1 MFIND
6 WHYFL
11 KEMEELVRSSD
22 SDEKIREINMEILNQ
37 FYVSLY
43 QTDLDFYQQ
52 FYERLDLMK
61 KKYKIVP
68 ADTDRG
74 FY

>member
-1 MFIND
+1 M
-6 WHYFL
+6 